1 MPKVPLRFPLSE
13 FKLRD
18 EHRLHPTALLHF
30 FFRESLTFLACPN
43 FQHRAKPRFEMY
55 RTVDVVGL
63 LVSGGCFIL
72 ALGLA
77 ILHRAR
83 RCTAGRVVDIQQEID
98 RILADTTATS
108 VGTSVAPTPAMTV
121 DRAKLLQLRE
131 QLDVL
136 RPRRIAAKVTIFRL
150 PTRLL

>member
-1 MPKVPLRFPLSE
+1 LTPTTVVYAKEAEWSIATRPNVAWIIPLFLGLSE
-13 FKLRD
+13 FSSI
-18 EHRLHPTALLHF
+18 A
-30 FFRESLTFLACPN
+30 
-43 FQHRAKPRFEMY
+43 QKPRFELY

-63 LVSGGCFIL
+63 LVSGGCFIP

-83 RCTAGRVVDIQQEID
+83 HRTAGRVVDIQQELD

-131 QLDVL
+131 QLDVPL
-136 RPRRIAAKVTIFRL
+136 ASANRR
-150 PTRLL
+150 

>member
-1 MPKVPLRFPLSE
+1 MLRRRNGRSQTATPECGMDNTAVFGPVRI
-13 FKLRD
+13 FQ
-18 EHRLHPTALLHF
+18 HPAKTAL
-30 FFRESLTFLACPN
+30 R
-43 FQHRAKPRFEMY
+43 MY

-72 ALGLA
+72 ASGLA

-83 RCTAGRVVDIQQEID
+83 RRTAGRVVDIQQELD

-136 RPRRIAAKVTIFRL
+136 LRSEEHTSELQSLRH
-150 PTRLL
+150 